1 MPVTQSDIDALNK
14 AIAAG
19 ERRVTLG
26 SQSITYASIAELI
39 QARNDMQTQL
49 AAQNPE
55 PARRRTQMYYG
66 GRGYQR

>member
-26 SQSITYASIAELI
+26 SQSITYASIPELI
-39 QARNDMQTQL
+39 QARDDMQRQLTQSGPQ
-49 AAQNPE
+49 AP
-55 PARRRTQMYYG
+55 RRRTQMYYG
-66 GRGYQR
+66 GRGY